1 MRVLAAIVMVPALLM
16 GWQAWSDHSLER
28 RLKPI
33 ASGVAG
39 RSVEVDCQSI
49 WGELLDAQWRE
60 GEVYFDASG
69 RPDRKL
75 FLTRRICKSLRGL
88 AERTRKGELNCLR
101 DVDWNAADPLPFAS
115 ECYAETANT
124 IYAVLIL
131 AHESYH
137 TAGVRDEATT
147 NCFAIQAMAW
157 TAVQLGAPAEE
168 AELLAQ
174 AMESLEPTQ
183 PSGYD
188 TPECHAGL
196 RLDLHPET
204 ADFPTEH
211 PLAPPLGT
219 EGMTSIS
226 PAI

>member
-1 MRVLAAIVMVPALLM
+1 MRVLAAIVVLPALLM
-16 GWQAWSDHSLER
+16 GWQAWSDHSIEQ

-39 RSVEVDCQSI
+39 RSVEVDCQSF

-69 RPDRKL
+69 KPDRKL
-75 FLTRRICKSLRGL
+75 FLTRRICKRLRSL
-88 AERTRKGELNCLR
+88 AEGNGGLGCLQ
-101 DVDWNAADPLPFAS
+101 DVDWSAADPLPLRS
-115 ECYAETANT
+115 ECYARSAET

-157 TAVQLGAPAEE
+157 TATRLGLSSIEGE
-168 AELLAQ
+168 SLAR
-174 AMESLEPTQ
+174 AMETLEPEQ

-204 ADFPTEH
+204 SDFPTEH
-211 PLAPPLGT
+211 PLAPPLGAS
-219 EGMTSIS
+219 GITSVLQTT
-226 PAI
+226 

>member
-1 MRVLAAIVMVPALLM
+1 MRILAAIVVVPALLIAWQ
-16 GWQAWSDHSLER
+16 GWNDHSLEQ
-28 RLKPI
+28 RLTPI

-49 WGELLDAQWRE
+49 WGELLDVQWRE

-69 RPDRKL
+69 KPDRKL
-75 FLTRRICKSLRGL
+75 FLTRRICKRIREL
-88 AERTRKGELNCLR
+88 ASSTRNGELDCLR
-101 DVDWNAADPLPFAS
+101 DVDWGADDPLPLTS
-115 ECYAETANT
+115 GCYTQTSDT

-137 TAGVRDEATT
+137 TAGSRDEATT

-157 TAVQLGAPAEE
+157 TAAELGVPDDE
-168 AELLAQ
+168 AELLAR
-174 AMESLEPTQ
+174 AMEALEPTQ
-183 PSGYD
+183 PSGYA
-188 TPECHAGL
+188 TTECHAGL

-211 PLAPPLGT
+211 PLAPPFGVGGT
-219 EGMTSIS
+219 TSIS
-226 PAI
+226 PAM